1 MGNPN
6 YYAVITA
13 EVRYDKTLS
22 ASEKLF
28 FAELTALTNM
38 NGKCFAS
45 NNYFAEL
52 YGVDR
57 STVTSWVRKLAQK
70 GFIDV
75 EYEYDGKQITK
86 RSINLVNTSGLHKFA
101 PSGGGDSDN
110 QVVIKEEGGG
120 DLNNGGWLENTEYNN
135 TLTES
140 NTTSTKSNTKG
151 REIFSDDFELAWVA
165 YERKGSKKIAYR
177 EWKRAG
183 KDEWE
188 KIMSAIPKYKAG
200 TEFRYRKDFERYISH
215 GTYMGMSVK
224 EAEDKKAWDGYKPL
238 GGSTREILA
247 DYGSSVG

>member
-120 DLNNGGWLENTEYNN
+120 DLNNGGWLENTAYNN

-140 NTTSTKSNTKG
+140 NITSTKSNTKG

-183 KDEWE
+183 KEEWE
-188 KIMSAIPKYKAG
+188 KITSAIPKYKAG

-224 EAEDKKAWDGYKPL
+224 EAEDKKVWDGYKPL